1 MSASSTR
8 IFQMQNSIYSRIL
21 YIYIC
26 IYIYVYI
33 YMYIYIA
40 CLFYSFGPKK
50 YNGETLH
57 WYHSMS
63 IFTYFCASTHGY
75 SIDGNTI
82 HFNIHSIYTSSKKME
97 IQTTCCLLLNMRPL
111 PPAPLAFL
119 AAANRAGLMGT
130 LDPSTQA
137 LGMKG
142 VTSRA
147 RP

>member
-8 IFQMQNSIYSRIL
+8 IFEMQNSIYSRIL
-21 YIYIC
+21 
-26 IYIYVYI
+26 
-33 YMYIYIA
+33 YIYIA

-75 SIDGNTI
+75 SIDGNTM

-97 IQTTCCLLLNMRPL
+97 IQTTCCLLLNMRQL